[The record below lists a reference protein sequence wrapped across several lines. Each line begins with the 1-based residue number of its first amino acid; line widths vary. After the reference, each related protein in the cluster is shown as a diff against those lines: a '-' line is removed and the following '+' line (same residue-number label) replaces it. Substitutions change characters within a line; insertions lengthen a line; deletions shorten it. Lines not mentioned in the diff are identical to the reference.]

1 MTLVLS
7 IHCLTAVRLL
17 LCPAFIVLFAV
28 GAAIGYLWPLL
39 VVLAIEGTGIL
50 AWRRAGRRPADLADY
65 DLLLL
70 PLADTLAH
78 LTVYLCFLDAGLAPL
93 WVVVVIFYG
102 DSVVTYLRVTA
113 ATPKE
118 QAQAE
123 LPPPGLAGHVRT
135 FAHVLVTWAVFW
147 VVLRSDAVDPFTV
160 EATRQTCQALMSVVG
175 VVTLWWTAARVWQKW
190 SVLRDLVKPAR

>member
-1 MTLVLS
+1 MLS
-7 IHCLTAVRLL
+7 IHRLTAVRLL

-28 GAAIGYLWPLL
+28 GADIGYLWPLL
-39 VVLAIEGTGIL
+39 VVLAIEATGIL
-50 AWRRAGRRPADLADY
+50 AWRNAGRHPADLADY

-93 WVVVVIFYG
+93 WVVVVVFYG

-118 QAQAE
+118 EAQAD
-123 LPPPGLAGHVRT
+123 LLPPGLAGHVRT

-147 VVLRSDAVDPFTV
+147 VLLRSQPIDPLA
-160 EATRQTCQALMSVVG
+160 ATKGTCQALMSVIG
-175 VVTLWWTAARVWQKW
+175 VVTLWWAAVRVWQKW
-190 SVLRDLVKPAR
+190 PVLRDLVKPAG